1 LSGAHQIYMTRLDI
15 KRGEID
21 GYWRLLDDFY
31 FGTVPAN
38 LEPSQ
43 GPTLE
48 TDGGIHDVIDVNL

>member
-1 LSGAHQIYMTRLDI
+1 MTGLDI

-21 GYWRLLDDFY
+21 AYWRLVVDFY
-31 FGTVPAN
+31 FRTVPAN
-38 LEPSQ
+38 LESSQ